1 VAEILVEG
9 EGDHRGIEEQE
20 GKEIDSCP

>member
-9 EGDHRGIEEQE
+9 EGDQRGIKEQE
-20 GKEIDSCP
+20 GREIDSCP